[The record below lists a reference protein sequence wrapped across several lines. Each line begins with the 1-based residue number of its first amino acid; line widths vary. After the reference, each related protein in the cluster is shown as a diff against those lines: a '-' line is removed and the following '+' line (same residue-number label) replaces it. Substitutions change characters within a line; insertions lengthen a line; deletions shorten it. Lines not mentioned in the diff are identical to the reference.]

1 MIWQFRN
8 TGYRTG
14 AENMKYD
21 GQLAQSLLASDHPFV
36 VRVYGWKPPA
46 ISLGWHQ
53 NIEEIDLELCAQAG
67 IDVVRRPTGGR
78 AILHSDEVTY
88 SVAMVA
94 SQKSVLSVYQQ
105 ISEALVQGLREL
117 GAEVALEKSQPHF
130 PSLYRSPSAVAC
142 FASVARY
149 EIHIGGR
156 KLVGSA
162 QRRFAR
168 PDGQEVVLQHGS
180 ILLGEDHQRMVEF
193 LKGLRSDQRD
203 QLRLDLGKNTID
215 LSSALGRRVRFEEV
229 VPLLRVGFEKAWG
242 MEFSNLGMNAEMS
255 DSEHGTGA
263 SADAFVASGS
273 PRDIV

>member
-21 GQLAQSLLASDHPFV
+21 ELLAHALLVSDHPFV

-53 NIEEIDLELCAQAG
+53 NIEEIDIEMCSREG

-94 SQKSVLSVYQQ
+94 SQKSVLSVYQK
-105 ISEALVQGLREL
+105 ISEALVRGLREL
-117 GAEVALEKSQPHF
+117 GAEVSLEKSQPHF

-168 PDGQEVVLQHGS
+168 PDGLEVVLQHGS
-180 ILLGEDHQRMVEF
+180 ILLGDDHQRMVEF
-193 LKGLRSDQRD
+193 LRGLGNDQRD
-203 QLRLDLGKNTID
+203 QLRLDLSKNTAD
-215 LSSALGRRVRFEEV
+215 LSAVLGRRVQFEEV
-229 VPLLRVGFEKAWG
+229 VRVLRWGFEKAWG
-242 MEFSNLGMNAEMS
+242 IEFSNLGIDGEATASEEVSNMS
-255 DSEHGTGA
+255 SER
-263 SADAFVASGS
+263 FVKTGS
-273 PRDIV
+273 PRDVV

>member
-14 AENMKYD
+14 AENMQYD
-21 GQLAQSLLASDHPFV
+21 EQLAQSLLASDHPFV

-53 NIEEIDLELCAQAG
+53 NIEEIDLDRCSREG

-105 ISEALVQGLREL
+105 ISEALVQGLRDL

-130 PSLYRSPSAVAC
+130 PSLYRTPSAVAC

-193 LKGLRSDQRD
+193 LKGLESDQRE
-203 QLRLDLGKNTID
+203 QLKRDLKKNTID
-215 LSSALGRRVRFEEV
+215 LSSALGRTVRFEEV
-229 VPLLRVGFEKAWG
+229 APLLQRGFEKAWG
-242 MEFSNLGMNAEMS
+242 IEFSNLGMTAETTV
-255 DSEHGTGA
+255 SEKGA
-263 SADAFVASGS
+263 STRLEKFVASES
-273 PRDIV
+273 PRDVV

>member
-1 MIWQFRN
+1 MIWQFRD

-21 GQLAQSLLASDHPFV
+21 EQLAQSLLTSDDPFV

-53 NIEEIDLELCAQAG
+53 NREEIDLEKCSREG
-67 IDVVRRPTGGR
+67 VDVVRRPTGGR
-78 AILHSDEVTY
+78 AILHADELTY

-105 ISEALVQGLREL
+105 ISEALVRGLREL
-117 GAEVALEKSQPHF
+117 GADVALEKSQPHF

-168 PDGQEVVLQHGS
+168 ADGQEVVLQHGS
-180 ILLGEDHQRMVEF
+180 ILLGGDHRRMVDF
-193 LKGLRSDQRD
+193 LNGLANSQRD
-203 QLRLDLGKNTID
+203 QLKLDLEQKTID
-215 LSSALGRRVRFEEV
+215 LSSAMGRKVRFEEV
-229 VPLLRVGFEKAWG
+229 VPVLRWGFEKTWG
-242 MEFSNLGMNAEMS
+242 IEFSNLGMRSEMDVFES
-255 DSEHGTGA
+255 QA
-263 SADAFVASGS
+263 ST
-273 PRDIV
+273 PLE

>member
-21 GQLAQSLLASDHPFV
+21 EQLAQSLLASAHPYV
-36 VRVYGWKPPA
+36 VRVYGWSPPA

-53 NIEEIDLELCAQAG
+53 NITEIDLEKCSREG

-88 SVAMVA
+88 SIAMVA

-105 ISEALVQGLREL
+105 ISEALVRGLREL
-117 GAEVALEKSQPHF
+117 GADVALEKSQPHF

-149 EIHIGGR
+149 EIHIDGR
-156 KLVGSA
+156 KLGGSA

-180 ILLGEDHQRMVEF
+180 ILLGEDHQRMVDF
-193 LKGLRSDQRD
+193 LGGLDGEQRD
-203 QLRLDLGKNTID
+203 KLKLELRQNTVD
-215 LSSALGRRVRFEEV
+215 LSSALGRKVRFEEV
-229 VPLLRVGFEKAWG
+229 VTVLRWGFEKTWG
-242 MEFSNLGMNAEMS
+242 IEFSNLGMTTETTAS
-255 DSEHGTGA
+255 DKGA
-263 SADAFVASGS
+263 SSMLGRLVALES
-273 PRDIV
+273 PPDVV

>member
-21 GQLAQSLLASDHPFV
+21 ELLAQSLLASDHPFV

-53 NIEEIDLELCAQAG
+53 NIEEIDLELCAREG
-67 IDVVRRPTGGR
+67 IDVVRRSTGGR

-88 SVAMVA
+88 SVAMIA
-94 SQKSVLSVYQQ
+94 SQKSILSVYQQ
-105 ISEALVQGLREL
+105 ISEGLVRGLREL

-130 PSLYRSPSAVAC
+130 PSLYRSPSSVAC

-193 LKGLRSDQRD
+193 LKGLGSDQRD
-203 QLRLDLGKNTID
+203 QLRLDLKKNTVD
-215 LSSALGRRVRFEEV
+215 LSSVLGRKLRFEEV
-229 VPLLRVGFEKAWG
+229 APLLQWGFEKAWG
-242 MEFSNLGMNAEMS
+242 IEFSNLGMNAEKT
-255 DSEHGTGA
+255 DSEHERGA
-263 SADAFVASGS
+263 RAEGFVASGS

>member
-1 MIWQFRN
+1 
-8 TGYRTG
+8 
-14 AENMKYD
+14 
-21 GQLAQSLLASDHPFV
+21 
-36 VRVYGWKPPA
+36 VRVYGWQPPV

-53 NIEEIDLELCAQAG
+53 NIEEIDLEQCTLAG

-105 ISEALVQGLREL
+105 ISEALVRGLREL
-117 GAEVALEKSQPHF
+117 GADVALEKSQPHF

-168 PDGQEVVLQHGS
+168 PDGREVVLQHGS
-180 ILLGEDHQRMVEF
+180 ILLGEDHQRIVDF
-193 LKGLRSDQRD
+193 LKGLKGDQRN
-203 QLRLDLGKNTID
+203 QLKLELSQNTID
-215 LSSALGRRVRFEEV
+215 LSSALGRKVRFEEV
-229 VPLLRVGFEKAWG
+229 VPVLQWGFEKTWG
-242 MEFSNLGMNAEMS
+242 IEFSNMGMAEGTTV
-255 DSEHGTGA
+255 SETEPKPQVQRPVV
-263 SADAFVASGS
+263 SESL
-273 PRDIV
+273 

>member
-1 MIWQFRN
+1 MNWQFCN
-8 TGYRTG
+8 TGFRTG

-21 GQLAQSLLASDHPFV
+21 EQLAQSLLVSGHPFV

-53 NIEEIDLELCAQAG
+53 NIEEIDLDICSREG
-67 IDVVRRPTGGR
+67 VDVVRRPTGGR

-105 ISEALVQGLREL
+105 ISEALVCGLREL
-117 GAEVALEKSQPHF
+117 GADVALEKSQPHF
-130 PSLYRSPSAVAC
+130 PSLYRAPSGVAC

-162 QRRFAR
+162 QRRYSR

-180 ILLGEDHQRMVEF
+180 ILLGEDHRRIVDF
-193 LKGLRSDQRD
+193 LKGLKGDQRD
-203 QLRLDLGKNTID
+203 QLRLELRQHTID
-215 LSSALGRRVRFEEV
+215 LSSALGRRVCFEEV
-229 VPLLRVGFEKAWG
+229 VPVLRCGFEKSWG
-242 MEFSNLGMNAEMS
+242 MDFSNVGMTAVTTL
-255 DSEHGTGA
+255 SEE
-263 SADAFVASGS
+263 
-273 PRDIV
+273 

>member
-1 MIWQFRN
+1 
-8 TGYRTG
+8 
-14 AENMKYD
+14 MKYD
-21 GQLAQSLLASDHPFV
+21 EQLAQSLLASDHPFV

-53 NIEEIDLELCAQAG
+53 NIEEIDLDRCSREG

-94 SQKSVLSVYQQ
+94 SQKSVLSVYRQ
-105 ISEALVQGLREL
+105 ISEALMRGLREL

-130 PSLYRSPSAVAC
+130 PSLYRTPSAVAC

-180 ILLGEDHQRMVEF
+180 VLLGEDHQRMVEF
-193 LKGLRSDQRD
+193 LRGLESDQRD
-203 QLRLDLGKNTID
+203 QLKLDLKKNTVD

-229 VPLLRVGFEKAWG
+229 VPLLQWGFEKAWG
-242 MEFSNLGMNAEMS
+242 IEFSNLGMNVEKT
-255 DSEHGTGA
+255 DTEHET
-263 SADAFVASGS
+263 SAKVDGFVTSGS